1 MLNRV
6 KKCIE
11 LKRVYIRIVSYKL
24 TQPKIRKPIILNVVI
39 LINISVKINIKAI
52 IENVE
57 EYLDKLKVLISLF
70 NINHLNIVILS

>member
-70 NINHLNIVILS
+70 NINHLNIVIL